1 MGVSDMGSISIA
13 ARPHFFEAVP
23 TPLGFDVHDTVVPD
37 RVYAVP
43 KVGTPTLN
51 GRMVTN
57 SLTLERIN
65 AAVDEWVEGALL
77 AEIEAEIAA

>member
-1 MGVSDMGSISIA
+1 MGSMSIA

-43 KVGTPTLN
+43 KVGTPTLH

-57 SLTLERIN
+57 PLTLERIN

-77 AEIEAEIAA
+77 AEIATEIAA